1 MDRSSEIST
10 SKVLSAL
17 CNAKSINL
25 LSKIA
30 LAKEADW
37 ATLLKE
43 TALSNKA
50 LYTRLARFLKVG
62 IAFKGTN
69 HKYSLTSFGKV
80 VCHAQHLIV
89 SASKNY
95 WRLSA
100 LESLN
105 TLGELPATEYTKM
118 CERLLNDQVIKDAL
132 LLQNTGKIEQCNSS
146 VCVNSIITR
155 KPSSK
160 NNGGAGKA

>member
-1 MDRSSEIST
+1 MGRSSEIST

-17 CNAKSINL
+17 CNTKSINL

-43 TALSNKA
+43 TTLSNKA
-50 LYTRLARFLKVG
+50 LYNRLARFLKAG

-69 HKYSLTSFGKV
+69 HKYSLTSFGKI

-89 SASKNY
+89 SASENY

-105 TLGELPATEYTKM
+105 MFRELPATEYNRL
-118 CERLLNDQVIKDAL
+118 CEKLLNDQEIKDAL
-132 LLQNTGKIEQCNSS
+132 LLHNTEKIEQCKSQ

-160 NNGGAGKA
+160 SIGGPGKA

>member
-1 MDRSSEIST
+1 MGRSSEIST
-10 SKVLSAL
+10 SKVLSAI
-17 CNAKSINL
+17 CNTKSVNL

-50 LYTRLARFLKVG
+50 LYTRLTRFLKAG

-69 HKYSLTSFGKV
+69 HKYSLTSFGKI
-80 VCHAQHLIV
+80 VCHAQDLIM

-105 TLGELPATEYTKM
+105 TLGELPATEYNKM
-118 CERLLNDQVIKDAL
+118 CEKLINDQEIKDAL
-132 LLQNTGKIEQCNSS
+132 LLQNTGKIEQCNSP
-146 VCVNSIITR
+146 VCINAIITR
-155 KPSSK
+155 NPRSK
-160 NNGGAGKA
+160 NNEGAGKA

>member
-1 MDRSSEIST
+1 MGRSSEIST

-17 CNAKSINL
+17 CNTKSINL

-43 TALSNKA
+43 TTLSNKA
-50 LYTRLARFLKVG
+50 LYTRLARFLKAG

-69 HKYSLTSFGKV
+69 HKYSLTSFGKI

-105 TLGELPATEYTKM
+105 TLGELPETEYNKM
-118 CERLLNDQVIKDAL
+118 CEKLLNGQEIKDAL
-132 LLQNTGKIEQCNSS
+132 LLQNTGKIEQCDSPICINT
-146 VCVNSIITR
+146 IAQ
-155 KPSSK
+155 KPRSK
-160 NNGGAGKA
+160 NSEGGQ

>member
-1 MDRSSEIST
+1 MGRSSEIST

-17 CNAKSINL
+17 CNNKSINL
-25 LSKIA
+25 LSKIE
-30 LAKEADW
+30 LAQEADW

-43 TALSNKA
+43 TTLSNKA
-50 LYTRLARFLKVG
+50 LYTRLARFLKAG

-69 HKYSLTSFGKV
+69 HKYSLTSFGKI

-89 SASKNY
+89 SASENY

-105 TLGELPATEYTKM
+105 TFGELPATEYNKM
-118 CERLLNDQVIKDAL
+118 CEKLLNDQEIKNAL
-132 LLQNTGKIEQCNSS
+132 LLQNTKKIEQYNSP
-146 VCVNSIITR
+146 VCVNSIITV
-155 KPSSK
+155 KPRSK
-160 NNGGAGKA
+160 NNEGAVKA